1 MVNLKVYNPEG
12 FLKVKKMVIW
22 NSFKDGIKQVWEN
35 KILALI
41 LFLFKLFF
49 ALLLLIPAYYMFS
62 RTFSLSPLSLNF
74 LKGYDFSFLVD
85 FLVEWRKTIGLYQVL
100 FLILGAFSVFSYIFL
115 SGGLW
120 GAFFRDLK
128 EGKQKF
134 KGEKFFGDCAKY
146 FWSFLKI
153 FILISL
159 IYILAF
165 LLALLIFSL
174 ISTMAGKELTYN
186 GHIVILVLDLLVLAI
201 FFMWLAMWSDYLRI
215 YRIYFEEK
223 KLRRII
229 KPTLRFILKNFDKT
243 VFLYYLVTIIFLGS
257 LMAYFGLNKFL
268 HFVFIEKFLILSLFI
283 LQQAYS
289 LFRSFYRLVYY
300 SSQMALF
307 DKLYELK

>member
-1 MVNLKVYNPEG
+1 
-12 FLKVKKMVIW
+12 MVIW
-22 NSFKDGIKQVWEN
+22 DSFKCGIKKVWEN

-49 ALLLLIPAYYMFS
+49 AFLLLIPAYYMFS
-62 RTFSLSPLSLNF
+62 RTFSLSPFSLNF
-74 LKGYDFSFLVD
+74 LKGYDFTFLVD
-85 FLVEWRKTIGLYQVL
+85 FLHYWSRSINLYQVL
-100 FLILGAFSVFSYIFL
+100 FLVIVLISIISYIFL

-120 GAFFRDLK
+120 GTFFQDLK
-128 EGKQKF
+128 EGRKKF

-159 IYILAF
+159 IYILIF
-165 LLALLIFSL
+165 FFALLIFSL
-174 ISTMAGKELTYN
+174 ISTIAGKELSFN
-186 GHIVILVLDLLVLAI
+186 VHIIILILDLLILAI
-201 FFMWLAMWSDYLRI
+201 FFMWVDMWSDYLRI

-243 VFLYYLVTIIFLGS
+243 VFLYYLLTINFLGS
-257 LMAYFGLNKFL
+257 LMVYFGLNRFL
-268 HFVFIEKFLILSLFI
+268 HFILMEKFLILSLFI

-289 LFRSFYRLVYY
+289 LFRSFYRLAFY
-300 SSQMALF
+300 SSQMVLF
-307 DKLYELK
+307 DKLYDLKQDMESIVRDDAY

>member
-1 MVNLKVYNPEG
+1 
-12 FLKVKKMVIW
+12 MVIW
-22 NSFKDGIKQVWEN
+22 NSFKDGIKKVWEN

-49 ALLLLIPAYYMFS
+49 ALLLLIPVYYMFS
-62 RTFSLSPLSLNF
+62 RTFSLSSLSPNF
-74 LKGYDFSFLVD
+74 LKGYDFSLLVD

-100 FLILGAFSVFSYIFL
+100 FLVLGALSVFSYIFL

-134 KGEKFFGDCAKY
+134 KGEKFSGDCAKY

-153 FILISL
+153 FFLTCL
-159 IYILAF
+159 IYTLAF
-165 LLALLIFSL
+165 LLALFIFSL
-174 ISTMAGKELTYN
+174 ISTIAGKELSYN
-186 GHIVILVLDLLVLAI
+186 SHIVIFVLDLLVLAI
-201 FFMWLAMWSDYLRI
+201 FFMWVDMWSDYLRI
-215 YRIYFEEK
+215 YRIYFGEK

-229 KPTLRFILKNFDKT
+229 KPASRFILKNFDKT
-243 VFLYYLVTIIFLGS
+243 VFLYYLLTIIFLGS
-257 LMAYFGLNKFL
+257 LMVYFWLNKFL
-268 HFVFIEKFLILSLFI
+268 HFVFMEKFLILSLFI
-283 LQQAYS
+283 LQQVYS

-307 DKLYELK
+307 DKNYVLKQDMESIVHDDAY

>member
-1 MVNLKVYNPEG
+1 
-12 FLKVKKMVIW
+12 MVIW
-22 NSFKDGIKQVWEN
+22 SSFKDGIKKVWEN

-49 ALLLLIPAYYMFS
+49 SFLLLIPAYYMFS
-62 RTFSLSPLSLNF
+62 KTFSFSPSSVNF
-74 LKGYDFSFLVD
+74 LKGYDFSLLID
-85 FLVEWRKTIGLYQVL
+85 FLFHWGKGISLYFIWFLLIGLIS
-100 FLILGAFSVFSYIFL
+100 ILSYIFF

-120 GAFFRDLK
+120 GAFFQDLK

-165 LLALLIFSL
+165 FFALLIFSL
-174 ISTMAGKELTYN
+174 ISTIAGKELSYN
-186 GHIVILVLDLLVLAI
+186 GHIVILVLDILILAI
-201 FFMWLAMWSDYLRI
+201 LFMGVDMWSDYLRV

-223 KLRRII
+223 KLRRMIV
-229 KPTLRFILKNFDKT
+229 PTLGFIFKNFNKS
-243 VFLYYLVTIIFLGS
+243 VLLYYLLSVIFLSS
-257 LMAYFGLNKFL
+257 LIVYFGLNRFL
-268 HFVFIEKFLILSLFI
+268 HFILMEKFLILSIFI
-283 LQQAYS
+283 LQQVYS

-300 SSQMALF
+300 SSQMVLF
-307 DKLYELK
+307 DKLYDWKQDIKSIVRDDAY